1 MLIDIRYKSIFDAD
15 RYSIREH
22 GINRLRTKQLRKI
35 YLLIV
40 NFRIFYANCGI
51 VEFLLAR
58 HVNVANGITIRIYSR
73 TVYTGPKKKKNKK
86 KIEKGN
92 TEERNVLIN
101 SRMFIFV

>member
-40 NFRIFYANCGI
+40 NFLNILCKLWNCR
-51 VEFLLAR
+51 VLLAR
-58 HVNVANGITIRIYSR
+58 HVNVANGTTIRIYSR